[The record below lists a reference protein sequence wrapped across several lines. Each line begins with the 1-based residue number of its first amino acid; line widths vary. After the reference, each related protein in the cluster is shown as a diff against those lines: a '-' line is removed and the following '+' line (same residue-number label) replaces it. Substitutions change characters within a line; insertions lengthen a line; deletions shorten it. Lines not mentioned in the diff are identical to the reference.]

1 MVVHLIAYAVA
12 GLVAAA
18 LVGVVVAY
26 WPKIMAWARD
36 SLLPWADEYLPE
48 FSGVIR
54 QAFLDIDNAAV
65 EIRQAIRS
73 AWRRLRNVLLKETAE
88 FVRLFNDRWAVEITS
103 WLANRHN
110 AEKPVVRIVTQQTLD
125 WDDLPPD
132 IRAQLIREDVAGESL
147 DVVAARDKLLES
159 A

>member
-1 MVVHLIAYAVA
+1 MVPLIAYAVA
-12 GLVAAA
+12 GLVAAVM
-18 LVGVVVAY
+18 VGVVVAY

-36 SLLPWADEYLPE
+36 SLLPWADEHLPE

-54 QAFLDIDNAAV
+54 QAFQDFDNAAV
-65 EIRQAIRS
+65 EVRQAIRS

-103 WLANRHN
+103 WLANRQN
-110 AEKPVVRIVTQQTLD
+110 AEKPVVRVITQQTLS
-125 WDDLPPD
+125 WDELPQD

-147 DVVAARDKLLES
+147 DVVAARDKLVES